1 MRVESAEKRATLDE
15 GILANSIIRRDQDT
29 LLVSEA
35 IKGSEAAF
43 SALFHRYQRRMYL
56 IANRILR
63 NREDAEDAVQQAF
76 KRAFLRLDS
85 FQGKALFSTWITR
98 IALNEALQLLRKRR
112 PGHVSLEERAPEGTT
127 KRLDIEDGAANPE
140 ELYRE
145 QQLRGI
151 LNEAIGELRPIFRN
165 VVQLYE
171 ISELPSDTISRRLG
185 LSKAT
190 VKARAFRA
198 RGVLRRK
205 LSARLGKPSKSEL
218 MFVARKT
225 HARSRFR
232 TTGSAAA

>member
-1 MRVESAEKRATLDE
+1 MRVESAEKKEAVDQ
-15 GILANSIIRRDQDT
+15 GILANNILRKDEDT
-29 LLVSEA
+29 PLINEA
-35 IKGSEAAF
+35 LKGSEAAF
-43 SALFHRYQRRMYL
+43 GELFHRYHHRMYV

-85 FQGKALFSTWITR
+85 FQGNALFSTWIIR
-98 IALNEALQLLRKRR
+98 IAMNEALQVLRKRR
-112 PGHVSLEERAPEGTT
+112 PGHVSLEERTPEGTA
-127 KRLDIEDGAANPE
+127 KPLDIEDGAANPE
-140 ELYRE
+140 ELYQE
-145 QQLRGI
+145 QQLHGI

-218 MFVARKT
+218 MFVPRKT
-225 HARSRFR
+225 HARPRFR
-232 TTGSAAA
+232 TAGSAAA